1 MKKIL
6 KVALVVLLVPVAA
19 AIGLIIWLSAAEYKP
34 QAVEELALLSQEAPA
49 QALPAGESLRVMSW
63 NIGYG
68 GLGDNADFFM
78 DGGSQVKSSDR
89 QRVEEN
95 LMGVSQV
102 LWGEE
107 RPDLAM
113 LQEVDVDSART
124 YSIDEAVMLAG
135 KNGVHAL
142 NYACPFVPYPLP
154 PIGKVNSGVLTTA
167 NYAIDSA
174 QRIALPCPFS
184 WPVRTANLKRCLLV
198 SRLPVQGSDRQL
210 VLVNLH
216 LEAYDDGEGKV
227 AQTKQL
233 NEFLETEYEMG
244 NYVIAGGDFNQ
255 IFPGSLEAYPNTHP
269 DLWEPGVLTEEML
282 PQGFSYAYD
291 LGTPSCRLLNQ
302 PYDPEDTG
310 NTQHY
315 VIDGFILSPNV
326 KLEKVETL
334 DLGFASSDH
343 KGRGGT
349 IQASAQETVY
359 ALRPFLTGTKT
370 SASAY

>member
-49 QALPAGESLRVMSW
+49 QALPVGEGLRVMSW

-233 NEFLETEYEMG
+233 NEFLETEYEKG

-326 KLEKVETL
+326 KLERVETL

-343 KGRGGT
+343 NPVL
-349 IQASAQETVY
+349 AQVVLE
-359 ALRPFLTGTKT
+359 P
-370 SASAY
+370 